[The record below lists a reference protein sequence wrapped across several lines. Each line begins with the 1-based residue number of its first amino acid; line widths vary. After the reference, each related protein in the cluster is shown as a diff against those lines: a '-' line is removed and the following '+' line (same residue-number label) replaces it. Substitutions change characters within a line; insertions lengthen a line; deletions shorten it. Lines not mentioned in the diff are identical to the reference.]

1 MPRAIS
7 ILLTSISTWFRSRLA
22 MQMELI
28 ALRHQVAVYKQSIS
42 RPKLQSSDR
51 WLWVWLSPDSVT
63 VGRRITPPTAATE
76 RSMKLSPHAAPQYPD
91 ACLAYLSGDSLHA
104 PAFSRRGNVHEAL
117 ANWCSANCGDPH

>member
-42 RPKLQSSDR
+42 RPTLQPSDR
-51 WLWVWLSPDSVT
+51 WLWV
-63 VGRRITPPTAATE
+63 
-76 RSMKLSPHAAPQYPD
+76 
-91 ACLAYLSGDSLHA
+91 
-104 PAFSRRGNVHEAL
+104 
-117 ANWCSANCGDPH
+117 